1 MRPVNEI
8 RCYIVTLPLISWAH
22 KQNDPWTWSF
32 LCRKRFPRP
41 RLQRKPLV
49 SDPGMYHGTCVTHV
63 SWYMPESLTRGG
75 RENVPGIHDACTT
88 RNFAYLV
95 RGQCTV
101 LDLKLTMSYF
111 INMTL
116 NTFPLIWLCNS
127 MHACVVMHV
136 GIANPPWQDKRNFAY
151 RVRGQCTALD
161 SKLTMSYFNYEWLW
175 IHFRWS
181 DSVIQKGWRDFVL
194 TRFMTISLP
203 LSAIFSATIG
213 ALHLCS
219 RITPCFF

>member
-111 INMTL
+111 IY
-116 NTFPLIWLCNS
+116 I
-127 MHACVVMHV
+127 
-136 GIANPPWQDKRNFAY
+136 
-151 RVRGQCTALD
+151 
-161 SKLTMSYFNYEWLW
+161 WLW
-175 IHFRWS
+175 IHFPWS
-181 DSVIQKGWRDFVL
+181 DSVIQCTHVSWCMSGSL
-194 TRFMTISLP
+194 TRRGRTNVILR
-203 LSAIFSATIG
+203 IG
-213 ALHLCS
+213 
-219 RITPCFF
+219 